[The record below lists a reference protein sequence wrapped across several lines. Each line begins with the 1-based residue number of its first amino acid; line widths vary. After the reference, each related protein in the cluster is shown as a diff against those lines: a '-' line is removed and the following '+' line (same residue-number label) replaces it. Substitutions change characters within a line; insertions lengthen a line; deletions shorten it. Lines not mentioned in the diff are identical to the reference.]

1 MNRQICFLGKT
12 ISLSSLAFI
21 LGTIF
26 VVLYIWHLGFYALM
40 NPDEGRYAE
49 IPREML
55 ASGDFITPRLNGVEY
70 FEKPALQY
78 WLTAL
83 FMSIFGQNEF
93 AARLFPALCAI
104 GGIFMT
110 GLLGTKMFNRRVGIL
125 ASAILGTSLLYFV
138 LGQINILDMGVSFFM
153 TVSLATFY
161 LYTMENKAYWI
172 YIFYIAM
179 ALGTLTKGLVA
190 IVLTGFIIFV
200 YAICTKQ
207 FRLLLKVLSPV
218 GILLFFI
225 ITVPWFYLVC
235 KANPDFFY
243 FFFIHEHFLR
253 YLTKIHDRYQPFY
266 FFIPC
271 IILGVFPW
279 TGFLLT
285 AICQSPKKLWQKFK
299 THPDRLKFIYLGLW
313 ALLIFLFYS
322 KSDSKLIPYILPCF
336 APLAIIMAEQILKFK
351 HFKASI
357 IINALLSFIWIA
369 AFAIAAYR
377 TDFLTV
383 REYLLFGCLFIAV
396 LLFSSV
402 GNLFLYF
409 KRKDYKSIIVVGVV
423 SGLLFCVALQPIMT
437 EVAEHRTS
445 KFISQTINEWKTSDT
460 QIICFQDY
468 PQGVPFY
475 TNSRV
480 VLYDY
485 LGELEFG
492 SKHPSGQGWFI
503 KDKQD
508 LIKLWENNPNAI
520 LVIPTKY
527 KDEAFKTLDLTD
539 KEIVTKEKYM
549 VVRH

>member
-1 MNRQICFLGKT
+1 MNKQICVWGKT
-12 ISLSSLAFI
+12 ISLSSIAFI
-21 LGTIF
+21 ITTIF
-26 VVLYIWHLGFYALM
+26 VVLYLWHLGFYALM

-55 ASGDFITPRLNGVEY
+55 ASGNFITPHLNGVEY

-78 WLTAL
+78 WITAF
-83 FMSIFGQNEF
+83 FMYVFGQNEF
-93 AARLFPALCAI
+93 AARLFPALCAL
-104 GGIFMT
+104 GGIFVT
-110 GLLGTKMFNRRVGIL
+110 GLLGTKMFNRKVGIL
-125 ASAILGTSLLYFV
+125 ASAILGTSLLYFI
-138 LGQINILDMGVSFFM
+138 LGQLNILDMGISFF
-153 TVSLATFY
+153 TTLCLASFY
-161 LYTMENKAYWI
+161 IYVTEHKQHWI
-172 YIFYIAM
+172 YIFYISM

-190 IVLTGFIIFV
+190 IVLTCFIIFV

-207 FRLLLKVLSPV
+207 FKLLLKLLSPV

-225 ITVPWFYLVC
+225 VVTPWFYLVC
-235 KANPDFFY
+235 RDNPDFFW

-285 AICQSPKKLWQKFK
+285 AIFQSPKKLWQKLK

-322 KSDSKLIPYILPCF
+322 KSDSKLVPYILPCF
-336 APLAIIMAEQILKFK
+336 SPLAIIMADQILKCK
-351 HFKASI
+351 RFKASV
-357 IINALLSFIWIA
+357 IINAVLSFIWIT
-369 AFAIAAYR
+369 AFAVAAYR

-383 REYLLFGCLFIAV
+383 REYLLFGGLFIAV
-396 LLFSSV
+396 LFFSSV
-402 GNLFLYF
+402 ISLYAYF
-409 KRKDYKSIIVVGVV
+409 KHRDYKSIITVGVV
-423 SGLLFCVALQPIMT
+423 SGLLFCLSLQPIMT

-445 KFISQTINEWKTSDT
+445 KFISQTINEWKTDNT

-480 VLYDY
+480 ILYDY

-527 KDEAFKTLDLTD
+527 KDEAFKTLDLSD